1 MTLRTSRGFTLPEL
15 LIVVTVMGV
24 MLAIGIPSFTSFIR
38 SQRIKTASFD
48 VFSTLV
54 FARSEAITRNTTVTI
69 TPTSGSWSNGWKVT
83 YVDATNTTQLL
94 RTQDPLPSITVTG
107 KASGPAPTTVEY
119 RGSGRLNT
127 TATPYFQLS
136 ATGETTAIRCI
147 TVDPSGRPN
156 SKASAC

>member
-1 MTLRTSRGFTLPEL
+1 MMLRTGRGFTLPEL
-15 LIVVTVMGV
+15 LVVVTVMGV
-24 MLAIGIPSFTSFIR
+24 LLAIGIPSFTSFIR

-69 TPTSGSWSNGWKVT
+69 TPTGGSWSNGWKVT
-83 YVDATNTTQLL
+83 YVDASSTTQLL
-94 RTQDPLPSITVTG
+94 RTQDSLPSITVAG
-107 KASGPAPTTVEY
+107 KAGGAAPTLVAY

-127 TATPYFQLS
+127 TATPYFELS